1 MGRDRELSNDE
12 LITWIL
18 LGVGAVALIG
28 NWGSVIRWAAG
39 WLVANDVLVTDS
51 VLVHVPGAGGA
62 GLDAPR
68 LAMAIGLLLALVA
81 AAFARARLR
90 HRPDE
95 TPRR

>member
-1 MGRDRELSNDE
+1 MGKDRELSNDE

-18 LGVGAVALIG
+18 VAVGVVAFIG

-39 WLVANDVLVTDS
+39 WLVANGVLVTDS
-51 VLVHVPGAGGA
+51 VLVHVPGAAGA

-68 LAMAIGLLLALVA
+68 LAIAIGLLLALVA

-90 HRPDE
+90 HHPDE

>member
-62 GLDAPR
+62 GVDAPR